1 MQAYRSDVMRF
12 AVGLLLNR
20 KSTAYLEFPH
30 LGEVA
35 VDHDIDVL
43 YFNSCKLADAG
54 ISYSARVTLTATIG
68 AVRTYQSTAFTL
80 LDARPAVGNLDE
92 YGKEQAAEHDLNLVI
107 HPANVTITETI

>member
-1 MQAYRSDVMRF
+1 MRF

-35 VDHDIDVL
+35 VDHDINVL

-54 ISYSARVTLTATIG
+54 ISYSARGTLTATSG
-68 AVRTYQSTAFTL
+68 SVRTYQSTAFTL
-80 LDARPAVGNLDE
+80 LDAGLPS
-92 YGKEQAAEHDLNLVI
+92 VI
-107 HPANVTITETI
+107 STSMERNKSLSTASTS